1 VQAIG
6 LEQVA
11 GQLSIRI
18 EHGRGDV
25 DVLHTFFGRGV
36 VLHQFICSSPSN
48 CDYLLQSGWE
58 VGEYLNTL
66 CDYRAKREGATMKKL
81 LLLVLLASAV
91 SFAQQPGADP
101 AIKAKILTR
110 AEFDALLA
118 TPGRVLLIDVR
129 RPTEIAMNGGFPVYL
144 NIQAADLE
152 KHLAEI
158 PKDKPLI
165 LVSNHAHRAGIAADL
180 LESKGFK
187 IAGAIGAQVYESE
200 GGTLMKYAPEK
211 PATIGEK

>member
-1 VQAIG
+1 M
-6 LEQVA
+6 
-11 GQLSIRI
+11 R
-18 EHGRGDV
+18 R
-25 DVLHTFFGRGV
+25 
-36 VLHQFICSSPSN
+36 
-48 CDYLLQSGWE
+48 
-58 VGEYLNTL
+58 
-66 CDYRAKREGATMKKL
+66 L
-81 LLLVLLASAV
+81 LLLILLASAL

-110 AEFDALLA
+110 AEFDALLV

-158 PKDKPLI
+158 PRDKPLVM
-165 LVSNHAHRAGIAADL
+165 VSNHAHRAGIAADL

-187 IAGAIGAQVYESE
+187 IAGAIGAQVYESQ
-200 GGTLMKYAPEK
+200 GGTLVKYDVPK
-211 PATIGEK
+211 PAASETK

>member
-1 VQAIG
+1 MRK
-6 LEQVA
+6 L
-11 GQLSIRI
+11 
-18 EHGRGDV
+18 
-25 DVLHTFFGRGV
+25 VL
-36 VLHQFICSSPSN
+36 LI
-48 CDYLLQSGWE
+48 
-58 VGEYLNTL
+58 
-66 CDYRAKREGATMKKL
+66 
-81 LLLVLLASAV
+81 LLASAA
-91 SFAQQPGADP
+91 SFAQQPGAEQ
-101 AIKAKILTR
+101 ASKAKILTR
-110 AEFDALLA
+110 AEFEALVA
-118 TPGRVLLIDVR
+118 TPGRVLLLDVR

-200 GGTLMKYAPEK
+200 GGTLVKYAPAM
-211 PATIGEK
+211 PATTNTK